1 MFVNGIAYGAILLP
15 ALLALIIGLLILATF
30 LVNRRHSPFGWLVPL
45 FATVLVFAWYER
57 DRNGE
62 TDPSSKGVVEFG
74 MLSDIEDVLSQST
87 FQFPQSTSEID
98 NILFTG
104 EVVDIRFKIGSSSI
118 LFPKVGG
125 LSNSLLSINF
135 RDHPKGISYAS
146 FGAQHTPLKLEDAL
160 ARAKRIEAQLFR
172 AGFVDPKQGVHC
184 QRFQPIKMISSEQIT
199 TLKTWIEAERILRDA
214 RIGITEMNL
223 FCLTGKT
230 ATVSLTLQNW
240 ARGHSSIYQHNF
252 GREWGVFVEIES

>member
-104 EVVDIRFKIGSSSI
+104 EVVDIRFKTGSSSI

-135 RDHPKGISYAS
+135 RDHPKGIWSCPTGWCRNRRSTAGS
-146 FGAQHTPLKLEDAL
+146 GSDQA
-160 ARAKRIEAQLFR
+160 ARAGRLTMGLWLTE
-172 AGFVDPKQGVHC
+172 
-184 QRFQPIKMISSEQIT
+184 PIVSSV
-199 TLKTWIEAERILRDA
+199 
-214 RIGITEMNL
+214 M
-223 FCLTGKT
+223 
-230 ATVSLTLQNW
+230 
-240 ARGHSSIYQHNF
+240 
-252 GREWGVFVEIES
+252 